1 MRVKLR
7 RIELG
12 LTQEE
17 LSQKVNIARARI
29 VEVEKGYYEN
39 LRLREMKKIAEVLK
53 TTIYPL
59 FLEGGGVDDFK

>member
-1 MRVKLR
+1 MNIKLR

-17 LSQKVNIARARI
+17 FSQKVNIARVRI
-29 VEVEKGYYEN
+29 VEVEKGHYEN

-53 TTIYPL
+53 TTVGEL
-59 FLEGGGVDDFK
+59 FFKEA

>member
-53 TTIYPL
+53 TTICHL
-59 FLEGGGVDDFK
+59 FLGGGGVDDFK

>member
-17 LSQKVNIARARI
+17 FSQKVNIARVRI
-29 VEVEKGYYEN
+29 VEVEKGRYEN

-53 TTIYPL
+53 TTVSDL
-59 FLEGGGVDDFK
+59 FFKEA

>member
-53 TTIYPL
+53 TTIYHL
-59 FLEGGGVDDFK
+59 FLGGGGVDDFK